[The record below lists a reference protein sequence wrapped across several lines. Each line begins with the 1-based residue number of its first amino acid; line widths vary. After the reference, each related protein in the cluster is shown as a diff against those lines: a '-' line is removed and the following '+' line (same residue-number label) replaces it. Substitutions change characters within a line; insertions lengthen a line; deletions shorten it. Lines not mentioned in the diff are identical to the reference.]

1 MHTCMMADTIQH
13 EFDNQNV
20 MNKLMCILLRR
31 HRSSLEDN
39 GGARRY

>member
-1 MHTCMMADTIQH
+1 MMADTIQH

-39 GGARRY
+39 IELALVII